1 MNNEK
6 KITLENLVN
15 APGSLSEYD
24 PNAMSIDKAR
34 EYIHKFLEVNLKT
47 EYVNTEDALNR
58 VLAETIISKI
68 NVPNYNNSAMDGFAF
83 NLDSIKKKNTLE
95 VASTILA
102 GDLSRQKIKAGFAA
116 QVMTG
121 SKIPNGTDTVLPFE
135 LVKQEN
141 DSIVISELPKKGAN
155 IRQLG
160 EDIKKDGEV
169 LKKGTFLRPAE
180 IGLIASVG
188 INKTKVFKRLKVSFF
203 STGDEVVKAGQ
214 PIKSGQ
220 VFDSNHFTIQSMLK
234 RINVQCIDLGIIPDD
249 KKLIEKTLR
258 KAAKLSD
265 AIITTGG
272 VSVGKA
278 DYMKDILKKIGKV
291 LFWKL
296 SIKPGRPMA
305 YGVFKTTPYFGLP
318 GNPVAAMITF
328 YQLVQPALKYLM
340 GHDGYKL
347 PILFKARCIAP
358 IIKRP
363 GRMEFQRGI
372 FTSKN
377 GELSVEPTPHQGSG
391 VLSSMSKANCLIVL
405 DIDQKSITVDE
416 YVNIQLMEGLV

>member
-1 MNNEK
+1 MK
-6 KITLENLVN
+6 KTISLENLVN
-15 APGSLSEYD
+15 DPGCLSEYD
-24 PNAMSIDKAR
+24 PNAMKIEVAR
-34 EYIHKFLEVNLKT
+34 KYIHNFLKANTKT

-58 VLAETIISKI
+58 ILGETIISKI

-83 NLDSIKKKNTLE
+83 NLDSLKEKNTLE
-95 VASTILA
+95 IATTILA
-102 GDLSRQKIKAGFAA
+102 GNLSKHKIKPGFAA

-141 DSIVISELPKKGAN
+141 DSIVVSKLPTKGAN
-155 IRQLG
+155 IRKLG
-160 EDIKKDGEV
+160 EDIKKNGDV
-169 LKKGTFLRPAE
+169 LKKGVFLRPAE
-180 IGLIASVG
+180 VGLIASIG
-188 INKTKVFKRLKVSFF
+188 ISKIKVFKKIKVSFF

-220 VFDSNHFTIQSMLK
+220 VYDSNHFTIQSMLK
-234 RINVQCIDLGIIPDD
+234 RINVECVDLGIIPDD
-249 KKLIEKTLR
+249 KKLIEKTF
-258 KAAKLSD
+258 KNAAKVSD

-278 DYMKDILKKIGKV
+278 DFMKDVLKKLGKV

-305 YGVFKTTPYFGLP
+305 YGAFKATPYFGLP

-340 GHDGYKL
+340 GQDNYKL
-347 PILFKARCIAP
+347 PMLLKAKCVAP
-358 IIKRP
+358 ISKRP
-363 GRMEFQRGI
+363 GRMEFQRGF

-377 GELSVEPTPHQGSG
+377 GELSVKPTPHQGSAI
-391 VLSSMSKANCLIVL
+391 LSSMSKANCLIVL
-405 DIDQKSITVDE
+405 DIDQKSIKVDD
-416 YVNIQLMEGLV
+416 YVNIQFMEGLV

>member
-1 MNNEK
+1 MK
-6 KITLENLVN
+6 KTISLENLVDN
-15 APGSLSEYD
+15 PGCLSEYD
-24 PNAMSIDKAR
+24 PNAMTIEVARKYIRNFLKA
-34 EYIHKFLEVNLKT
+34 KSKT

-58 VLAETIISKI
+58 ILGETIISKI

-83 NLDSIKKKNTLE
+83 KLDSLKEKNTLE
-95 VASTILA
+95 VATTILA
-102 GDLSRQKIKAGFAA
+102 GDLSKQKINHGFAA

-141 DSIVISELPKKGAN
+141 DSIVISEFPKKGAN
-155 IRQLG
+155 IRRLG
-160 EDIKKDGEV
+160 EDIKKNGEV
-169 LKKGTFLRPAE
+169 LKKGVFLRPAE
-180 IGLIASVG
+180 IGLIASIG
-188 INKTKVFKRLKVSFF
+188 ISKVKVFKKLKVSFF

-220 VFDSNHFTIQSMLK
+220 VYDSNHFTIQSMLK
-234 RINVQCIDLGIIPDD
+234 RINVECIDLGIIPDD
-249 KKLIEKTLR
+249 KKLIEKTF
-258 KAAKLSD
+258 KYAAKISD

-278 DYMKDILKKIGKV
+278 DFMKDVLKKLGKV

-305 YGVFKTTPYFGLP
+305 YGAFKTTPYFGLP

-328 YQLVQPALKYLM
+328 YQLVQPALKFLM
-340 GHDGYKL
+340 GQDDYKL
-347 PILFKARCIAP
+347 PKLLKAKCVAP
-358 IIKRP
+358 ISKRP
-363 GRMEFQRGI
+363 GRMEFQRGF
-372 FTSKN
+372 FTNNN
-377 GELSVEPTPHQGSG
+377 GELYVKPTPHQGSAI
-391 VLSSMSKANCLIVL
+391 LSSMSKANCLIVL
-405 DIDQKSITVDE
+405 DIDQKSIKVDD

>member
-1 MNNEK
+1 MK
-6 KITLENLVN
+6 KTISLENLVN
-15 APGSLSEYD
+15 DPGCLSEYD
-24 PNAMSIDKAR
+24 PNSMTIEVAR
-34 EYIHKFLEVNLKT
+34 KYIHDFLTVNLGT
-47 EYVNTEDALNR
+47 EYVNTENALDR
-58 VLAETIISKI
+58 ILGETLISKI

-83 NLDSIKKKNTLE
+83 NLDSLIEKNTLK
-95 VASTILA
+95 VATTILA
-102 GDLSRQKIKAGFAA
+102 GDLSKQKIKPGFAA
-116 QVMTG
+116 QIMTG
-121 SKIPNGTDTVLPFE
+121 SKIPDGTDTVLPFE

-141 DSIVISELPKKGAN
+141 DSIVINETPKKGVN
-155 IRQLG
+155 IRKLG
-160 EDIKKDGEV
+160 EDIKKNGEV
-169 LKKGTFLRPAE
+169 LKKGVYLRPAE
-180 IGLIASVG
+180 IGLIASIG
-188 INKTKVFKRLKVSFF
+188 ISRVKVFKKLKVSFF

-220 VFDSNHFTIQSMLK
+220 VYDSNHFTIQSMLR
-234 RINVQCIDLGIIPDD
+234 RINVECVDLGIIPDD
-249 KKLIEKTLR
+249 KKLIEKTF
-258 KAAKLSD
+258 KHAAKISD

-278 DYMKDILKKIGKV
+278 DYMKDILKKLGKV

-305 YGVFKTTPYFGLP
+305 YGAFETTPYFGLP

-347 PILFKARCIAP
+347 PTLLKAKCAAP
-358 IIKRP
+358 ITKRP
-363 GRMEFQRGI
+363 GRMEFQRG
-372 FTSKN
+372 FYN
-377 GELSVEPTPHQGSG
+377 NRYGELSVKPTPHQGSG

-405 DIDQKSITVDE
+405 DMDQKSIKVDD

>member
-1 MNNEK
+1 MK
-6 KITLENLVN
+6 KTISLESLVN
-15 APGSLSEYD
+15 DPGCLSEYD
-24 PNAMSIDKAR
+24 PNAMTIEVAR
-34 EYIHKFLEVNLKT
+34 KYIHNFLKANLKT
-47 EYVNTEDALNR
+47 EYVNTENALNR
-58 VLAETIISKI
+58 ILGQTIISKI

-83 NLDSIKKKNTLE
+83 NLDSLKEKNRLE
-95 VASTILA
+95 VATTILA
-102 GDLSRQKIKAGFAA
+102 GDLSNQKINPGFTA

-141 DSIVISELPKKGAN
+141 NSIVINEIPKKGAN
-155 IRQLG
+155 IRRLG
-160 EDIKKDGEV
+160 EDIKKNGEV
-169 LKKGTFLRPAE
+169 LKKGVFLRPAE
-180 IGLIASVG
+180 IGLIASIG
-188 INKTKVFKRLKVSFF
+188 ISKVKVFKKLKVSFF

-220 VFDSNHFTIQSMLK
+220 VYDSNHFTIQSMLK
-234 RINVQCIDLGIIPDD
+234 RINVECVDLGIISDD
-249 KKLIEKTLR
+249 KKLIEKTL
-258 KAAKLSD
+258 KNATKISD

-278 DYMKDILKKIGKV
+278 DYMKDILKKLGKV

-340 GHDGYKL
+340 GHDDYKL
-347 PILFKARCIAP
+347 PMLLKAKCVAP
-358 IIKRP
+358 IKKRP
-363 GRMEFQRGI
+363 GRMEFQRGF
-372 FTSKN
+372 FTSSN
-377 GELSVEPTPHQGSG
+377 GELFVKPTPHQGSAI
-391 VLSSMSKANCLIVL
+391 LSSMSKANCLIVL
-405 DIDQKSITVDE
+405 DMDQKSIKIDD
-416 YVNIQLMEGLV
+416 YVNIQLMQGLV

>member
-1 MNNEK
+1 MK
-6 KITLENLVN
+6 KTISLENLVN
-15 APGSLSEYD
+15 DPGCLSEYD
-24 PNAMSIDKAR
+24 PNAMTIEVAR
-34 EYIHKFLEVNLKT
+34 KYIHDFLTVNLGT
-47 EYVNTEDALNR
+47 EYVNTEDALDR
-58 VLAETIISKI
+58 ILGETLISKI

-83 NLDSIKKKNTLE
+83 NLDSLIEKNTLK
-95 VASTILA
+95 VATTILA
-102 GDLSRQKIKAGFAA
+102 GDLSKQKIKPGFAA
-116 QVMTG
+116 QIMTG
-121 SKIPNGTDTVLPFE
+121 SKIPDGTDTVLPFE

-141 DSIVISELPKKGAN
+141 DSIVINETPKKGVN
-155 IRQLG
+155 IRKLG
-160 EDIKKDGEV
+160 EDIKKNGEV
-169 LKKGTFLRPAE
+169 LKKGVYLRPAE
-180 IGLIASVG
+180 IGLIASIG
-188 INKTKVFKRLKVSFF
+188 ISRVKVFKKLKVSFF

-220 VFDSNHFTIQSMLK
+220 VYDSNHFTIQSMLK
-234 RINVQCIDLGIIPDD
+234 RINVECVDLGIIPDD
-249 KKLIEKTLR
+249 KKLIEETFKH
-258 KAAKLSD
+258 AAKISD

-278 DYMKDILKKIGKV
+278 DYMKDILKKLGKV

-305 YGVFKTTPYFGLP
+305 YGAFETTPYFGLP

-347 PILFKARCIAP
+347 PTLLKAKCATP
-358 IIKRP
+358 ITKRP
-363 GRMEFQRGI
+363 GRMEFQRG
-372 FTSKN
+372 FYNNRN
-377 GELSVEPTPHQGSG
+377 GELSVKSTPHQGSG

-405 DIDQKSITVDE
+405 DMDQKSIKVGD

>member
-1 MNNEK
+1 MK
-6 KITLENLVN
+6 KTISLENLVN
-15 APGSLSEYD
+15 DPGCLSEYD
-24 PNAMSIDKAR
+24 PNAMKIEVAR
-34 EYIHKFLEVNLKT
+34 KYIHNFLKANTKT

-58 VLAETIISKI
+58 ILGETIISKI

-83 NLDSIKKKNTLE
+83 NLDSLKEKNTLE
-95 VASTILA
+95 VAATILA
-102 GDLSRQKIKAGFAA
+102 GDLSKQKFKPGFAA

-141 DSIVISELPKKGAN
+141 DSIVVSKLPTKGAN
-155 IRQLG
+155 IRKLG
-160 EDIKKDGEV
+160 EDIKKNGDV
-169 LKKGTFLRPAE
+169 LKKGVFLRPAE
-180 IGLIASVG
+180 VGLIASIG
-188 INKTKVFKRLKVSFF
+188 ISKIKVFKKIKVSFF
-203 STGDEVVKAGQ
+203 STGDEVVKAGH

-220 VFDSNHFTIQSMLK
+220 VYDSNHFTIQSMLK
-234 RINVQCIDLGIIPDD
+234 RINVECVDLGIIPDD
-249 KKLIEKTLR
+249 KKLIEKTF
-258 KAAKLSD
+258 KNAAKVSD

-278 DYMKDILKKIGKV
+278 DFMKDVLKKLGKV

-305 YGVFKTTPYFGLP
+305 YGAFKATPYFGLP

-340 GHDGYKL
+340 GQDNYKL
-347 PILFKARCIAP
+347 PMLLKAKCVAP
-358 IIKRP
+358 ISKRP
-363 GRMEFQRGI
+363 GRMEFQRGF

-377 GELSVEPTPHQGSG
+377 GELSVKPTPHQGSAI
-391 VLSSMSKANCLIVL
+391 LSSMSKANCLIVL
-405 DIDQKSITVDE
+405 DIDQKSIKVDD

>member
-1 MNNEK
+1 MK
-6 KITLENLVN
+6 KTITLENLVN
-15 APGSLSEYD
+15 DPGCLSEYD
-24 PNAMSIDKAR
+24 PNAMTIDIAR
-34 EYIHKFLEVNLKT
+34 KYIHKFLEINLKT
-47 EYVNTEDALNR
+47 EYVKTEDALNR
-58 VLAETIISKI
+58 ILSETIISKI

-83 NLDSIKKKNTLE
+83 NLKSLKEKNTLE
-95 VASTILA
+95 VSTTILA
-102 GDLSRQKIKAGFAA
+102 GNLSKQKIKAGFAA

-141 DSIVISELPKKGAN
+141 NSIVINELPKKRAN
-155 IRQLG
+155 IRKLG
-160 EDIKKDGEV
+160 EDIKKNGEV
-169 LKKGTFLRPAE
+169 LKQGTFLRPAE
-180 IGLIASVG
+180 IGLIASIG
-188 INKTKVFKRLKVSFF
+188 ISKIKVFKKLKVSFF

-220 VFDSNHFTIQSMLK
+220 VYDSNHYTIQSMLK
-234 RINVQCIDLGIIPDD
+234 RINIDCIDLGIIPDN
-249 KKLIEKTLR
+249 KKLIEKTLK
-258 KAAKLSD
+258 KATKLSD

-278 DYMKDILKKIGKV
+278 DYMKDILKKIGRV

-305 YGVFKTTPYFGLP
+305 YGVFQTTPYFGLP

-328 YQLVQPALKYLM
+328 YQLVQPALKHLM
-340 GHDGYKL
+340 GHVDYKPPPL
-347 PILFKARCIAP
+347 IKAKCRKP
-358 IIKRP
+358 VSKKP
-363 GRMEFQRGI
+363 GRMEFQRGLLTI
-372 FTSKN
+372 KN
-377 GELSVEPTPHQGSG
+377 EGLFVEPTPHQGSA

-405 DIDQKSITVDE
+405 DMDQGSIKVDE

>member
-1 MNNEK
+1 MK
-6 KITLENLVN
+6 KMISLENLVN
-15 APGSLSEYD
+15 DPGCLSEYD
-24 PNAMSIDKAR
+24 PNAMTIEVAR
-34 EYIHKFLEVNLKT
+34 KYIHNFLKANSKT

-58 VLAETIISKI
+58 ILGETIISKI
-68 NVPNYNNSAMDGFAF
+68 NVPNYDNSAMDGFAF
-83 NLDSIKKKNTLE
+83 NLDSLKEKNTLE
-95 VASTILA
+95 VATTILA
-102 GDLSRQKIKAGFAA
+102 GDLSKQKIKPGFAA

-141 DSIVISELPKKGAN
+141 DSIVINEIPKKGAN
-155 IRQLG
+155 IRRLG
-160 EDIKKDGEV
+160 EDIKKNGEV
-169 LKKGTFLRPAE
+169 LKKGVFLRPAE
-180 IGLIASVG
+180 IGLIASIG
-188 INKTKVFKRLKVSFF
+188 ISKVKVFKKIKVSFF

-220 VFDSNHFTIQSMLK
+220 VYDSNHFTIQSMLK
-234 RINVQCIDLGIIPDD
+234 RINVECVDLGIIPDD
-249 KKLIEKTLR
+249 KKLIEKTF
-258 KAAKLSD
+258 KNAAKISD

-278 DYMKDILKKIGKV
+278 DFMKDVLKKLGKV

-305 YGVFKTTPYFGLP
+305 YGAFKTTPYFGLP

-340 GHDGYKL
+340 GHDDYKL
-347 PILFKARCIAP
+347 PMLLKAKCVTP
-358 IIKRP
+358 IKKRP
-363 GRMEFQRGI
+363 GRMEFQRGFFI
-372 FTSKN
+372 SSN
-377 GELSVEPTPHQGSG
+377 GELSVKPTPHQGSAI
-391 VLSSMSKANCLIVL
+391 LSSMSKANCLIVL
-405 DIDQKSITVDE
+405 DIDQKSIKVDD